1 MNRVHPRPRLAEDW
15 RFNKSFHIL
24 LFIWRGVRSAGAHAP
39 RQGFCPRP
47 CSCHSPSGP
56 PPLSASGSI
65 PTFCPA
71 PSQPWGFSAPPP
83 LPDSPH
89 LAVPCLDF
97 QETFQTR
104 ARPTARLAV
113 LFTVSRQTPS
123 LGCFEFSLWLLLLL
137 LLLLRLLLQK
147 YCVSSLNVLLII
159 GCL

>member
-1 MNRVHPRPRLAEDW
+1 MFIGNHPLAEGW
-15 RFNKSFHIL
+15 KFNKSFHGLI
-24 LFIWRGVRSAGAHAP
+24 FIWLGVRSAGAHAP

-83 LPDSPH
+83 SQIPPPSCSFLPRFPGNLPDWGQADCQAGGAFPGH
-89 LAVPCLDF
+89 P
-97 QETFQTR
+97 
-104 ARPTARLAV
+104 
-113 LFTVSRQTPS
+113 TPS
-123 LGCFEFSLWLLLLL
+123 PGCFEFSLWLLLL
-137 LLLLRLLLQK
+137 LLLQK